1 MFSQKPIIIEYDFDT
16 SSVWDENMYLN
27 AMYSE
32 NGKFN
37 SFRCPNKNCGLAVKV
52 GFPKCPFCNTRL
64 KWKYPFKK
72 MEL

>member
-1 MFSQKPIIIEYDFDT
+1 M
-16 SSVWDENMYLN
+16 WDENMYLN
-27 AMYSE
+27 AIYSE

-72 MEL
+72 MKL

>member
-16 SSVWDENMYLN
+16 SNVWDENMYLN

-52 GFPKCPFCNTRL
+52 GFPKCPL
-64 KWKYPFKK
+64 PI
-72 MEL
+72 L

>member
-37 SFRCPNKNCGLAVKV
+37 SFGVRIKIV
-52 GFPKCPFCNTRL
+52 GWPLRL
-64 KWKYPFKK
+64 DF
-72 MEL
+72 

>member
-37 SFRCPNKNCGLAVKV
+37 SYRSPNKNSGLDFKV
-52 GFPKCPFCNTRL
+52 EIPKCPFSNTQL